1 MHLTLI
7 GCDSTGERRLL
18 AQMARVLEPLTARYL
33 GAEAATVRPALC
45 QAWYTAFGTDI
56 PEPTQSRCI
65 AAITAGH
72 PWQLALWSN
81 D

>member
-1 MHLTLI
+1 MQTTFI
-7 GCDSTGERRLL
+7 GCHSASERRLL
-18 AQMARVLEPLTARYL
+18 AQMASALDPLAAQYL
-33 GAEAATVRPALC
+33 GAEAATVRPALRL
-45 QAWYTAFGTDI
+45 AWHTAFGTDI

-81 D
+81 G